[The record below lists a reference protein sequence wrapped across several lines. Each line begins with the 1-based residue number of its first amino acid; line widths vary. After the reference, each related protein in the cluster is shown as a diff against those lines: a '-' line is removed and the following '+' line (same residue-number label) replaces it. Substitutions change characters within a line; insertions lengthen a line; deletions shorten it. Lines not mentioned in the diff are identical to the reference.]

1 MGTRNTPEQQRRYS
15 QARRARLAQSG
26 RRQVQLDLHFLL
38 LRRLD
43 QEAKRIGLSRSAV
56 AEMALGDWLLSR
68 PVDSTETTPADPGRN
83 TT

>member
-1 MGTRNTPEQQRRYS
+1 
-15 QARRARLAQSG
+15 
-26 RRQVQLDLHFLL
+26 VQLDVHFLL

-68 PVDSTETTPADPGRN
+68 PVASTEKTPADPGEE

>member
-1 MGTRNTPEQQRRYS
+1 MGTRNTPEQQRLYS
-15 QARRARLAQSG
+15 QTRRERLAQSG

-43 QEAKRIGLSRSAV
+43 QEAKRIGLSRSAT

-68 PVDSTETTPADPGRN
+68 PVDSTETTPADPGEE